1 MNNTTILKHW
11 LIVAVVSGILAN
23 INYVIATQVNFTDS
37 KSNFVL
43 FIWSFVDY
51 NNNWTI
57 QTTYNRWQSYIDPTW
72 NSFSDIIRS

>member
-51 NNNWTI
+51 NNN
-57 QTTYNRWQSYIDPTW
+57 
-72 NSFSDIIRS
+72 